1 MKKSLLL
8 RFQRKKKKKKRNEKQ
23 VGPGAG
29 GGVRQTPGVEVFVIN
44 NFHAVAIGFA
54 KCCG

>member
-29 GGVRQTPGVEVFVIN
+29 RGVRQTPGVEVFVIN
-44 NFHAVAIGFA
+44 DFHAVAIGFA